1 MANNAQYSGITPEIF
16 DKLRNQLSKVGI
28 DMEGNAGQIAE
39 KGISAN
45 YAYSP
50 ESNSLSIN
58 DVKVG
63 FPANMMYN
71 SETILEKISE
81 TVESSGGQRV
91 A

>member
-1 MANNAQYSGITPEIF
+1 MANNAQYTGITPEVF
-16 DKLRNQLSKVGI
+16 NKLKDQLSIVGI
-28 DMEGNAGQIAE
+28 EMEGNTGQIAE

-45 YAYSP
+45 YAYNP
-50 ESNSLSIN
+50 ESKSLSIN

-71 SETILEKISE
+71 SDTILEKISE
-81 TVESSGGQRV
+81 TVEKSGGQRI

>member
-1 MANNAQYSGITPEIF
+1 MANSAQYSGITPEIF
-16 DKLRNQLSKVGI
+16 NKMKNQLSNVGI
-28 DMEGNAGQIAE
+28 DMEGNSGQIAE

-45 YAYSP
+45 YIYNP
-50 ESNSLSIN
+50 ESKSLAIN

-81 TVESSGGQRV
+81 TVESSGGQRI